1 MVGPNGKPM
10 FNENTFLDED
20 QIKSIFGSISR
31 QRKRKVTGARK
42 SGAEDVTVGVDF
54 DDTDNGEQ
62 KQAFEEDLADI
73 EARDRAAAAGQ
84 DAERVQT
91 DLETEVNDSEEHP
104 ITVDGENLREIAEKM
119 RWGLNVDKYL
129 SKVTKPKQEIVMAKI
144 KGDEYEPP
152 GKRRRTNKQMRE
164 AILGYVK
171 KKCYCVAFHC

>member
-1 MVGPNGKPM
+1 M
-10 FNENTFLDED
+10 FPSWLVWGR
-20 QIKSIFGSISR
+20 IKSIFGTTSC

-62 KQAFEEDLADI
+62 KQAFVKALADM
-73 EARDRAAAAGQ
+73 EVRGGVAAAGQ

-91 DLETEVNDSEEHP
+91 DIETEVNDLEEHP
-104 ITVDGENLREIAEKM
+104 IMVDGENLCQIAKKL

-164 AILGYVK
+164 AILGYV
-171 KKCYCVAFHC
+171 AFHC